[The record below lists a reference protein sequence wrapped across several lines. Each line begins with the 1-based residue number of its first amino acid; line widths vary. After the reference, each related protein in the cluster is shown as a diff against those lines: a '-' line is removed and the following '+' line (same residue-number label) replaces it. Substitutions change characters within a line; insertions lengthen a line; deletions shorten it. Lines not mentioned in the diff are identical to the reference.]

1 MNDNTRN
8 IRNINK
14 PHDAEGKEQPA
25 NPTPPAAKKET
36 APATTRRYI
45 VTDKAGKERMG
56 KSTSRGQAIE
66 HVYKTEVRV
75 ATTDD
80 VERLLEA
87 GVKTEDWT
95 ATKSA
100 D

>member
-14 PHDAEGKEQPA
+14 PDETKEQPA
-25 NPTPPAAKKET
+25 TPPPAAKKEP